1 MVNDNGFQN
10 DYSEIQAEPMI
21 PILIEASPQASQSG
35 SPEVSRWSFIN
46 FWKVEDQR
54 DDRRLTL
61 GTVAEGA
68 RSAPEQRSFARRSHQ
83 RSFKAWSQ
91 ERHD

>member
-1 MVNDNGFQN
+1 
-10 DYSEIQAEPMI
+10 MI
-21 PILIEASPQASQSG
+21 PTFIEARPQDSLSG

-46 FWKVEDQR
+46 FWKVEDQGN
-54 DDRRLTL
+54 DRRLTL

>member
-1 MVNDNGFQN
+1 
-10 DYSEIQAEPMI
+10 MI
-21 PILIEASPQASQSG
+21 PIFIEARAKASQSG

-46 FWKVEDQR
+46 FWKVEDQGN
-54 DDRRLTL
+54 DRRLPT